1 MNNVNNII
9 KERKAAI
16 IGAGHV
22 GSHAGYA
29 LASQGL
35 VENIVYIDIDKE
47 KAFSQALD
55 IFDSVVYLPHR
66 ITVKS
71 GDYSDIEDADI
82 IVVCA
87 GPLPKMSQTRMDT
100 LGDTIAVMKDIVSN
114 IKKTKFSG
122 IIINISNPADV
133 ITHYIQNKLNYD
145 KKRIISTS
153 TTLDSAR
160 LRRVLSEELNIDQKS
175 IYGYSLG
182 EHGESQM
189 TAWSTVTIA
198 GKPLLELMK
207 EKPEKYGKL
216 DLNDIAMRG
225 RRAGWDILGGK
236 GSTEFGIGSSLA
248 EVVRAIIC
256 NEHRVLPVSVYLNGE
271 YGQKDVY
278 ASVPAVLGKDGVE
291 EIIELN
297 MTNEEK
303 KLFDNSCEV
312 MRENYKLALS
322 M

>member
-1 MNNVNNII
+1 MNNI
-9 KERKAAI
+9 KTRKIAI

-22 GSHAGYA
+22 GSHAGYS

-35 VENIVYIDIDKE
+35 VENIVYIDIDKK

-55 IFDSVVYLPHR
+55 IFDSIVYLPHR
-66 ITVKS
+66 IIVKD
-71 GDYSDIEDADI
+71 GDYSDIDDADI
-82 IVVCA
+82 MVICA
-87 GPLPKMSQTRMDT
+87 GPLPNMSQTRMDT
-100 LGDTIAVMKDIVSN
+100 LGDTVVVMKDIISN
-114 IKKTKFSG
+114 IKKTKFAG

-133 ITHYIQNKLNYD
+133 ITHYIQNQLNYD
-145 KKRIISTS
+145 YKKIISTS

-160 LRRVLSEELNIDQKS
+160 LRRAISEEINIDQKS
-175 IYGYSLG
+175 IYAYSLG

-189 TAWSTVTIA
+189 VAWSTVTIA
-198 GKPLLELMK
+198 GKPLFELIK

-216 DLNDIAMRG
+216 DLNKIAEKG
-225 RRAGWDILGGK
+225 KKGGWEVLGGK
-236 GSTEFGIGSSLA
+236 GSTEFGIGTSLS
-248 EVVRAIIC
+248 EVVKAIIC

-297 MTNEEK
+297 MTEEEK
-303 KLFDNSCEV
+303 KLFDNSCKI
-312 MRENYKLALS
+312 MGENYKLALS

>member
-1 MNNVNNII
+1 MNNI
-9 KERKAAI
+9 KTRKIAI

-22 GSHAGYA
+22 GSHAGYS

-35 VENIVYIDIDKE
+35 VENIVYIDIDKK

-55 IFDSVVYLPHR
+55 IFDSIVYLPHR
-66 ITVKS
+66 IIVKD
-71 GDYSDIEDADI
+71 GDYSDIEDVDI
-82 IVVCA
+82 MVICA
-87 GPLPKMSQTRMDT
+87 GPLPNMSQTRMDT
-100 LGDTIAVMKDIVSN
+100 LGDTVAVMKDIISN
-114 IKKTKFSG
+114 IKKTKFAG

-133 ITHYIQNKLNYD
+133 ITHYIQNQLNYD
-145 KKRIISTS
+145 YKKIISTS

-160 LRRVLSEELNIDQKS
+160 LRRAISEEINIDQKS
-175 IYGYSLG
+175 IYAYSLG

-189 TAWSTVTIA
+189 VAWSTVSIA

-216 DLNDIAMRG
+216 DLNKIAEKG
-225 RRAGWDILGGK
+225 KKGGWEVLGGK
-236 GSTEFGIGSSLA
+236 GSTEFGIGASLS
-248 EVVRAIIC
+248 EVVKAIIC

-297 MTNEEK
+297 MTEEEK
-303 KLFDNSCEV
+303 KLFDNSCKI
-312 MRENYKLALS
+312 MSENYKLALS

>member
-1 MNNVNNII
+1 MNNI
-9 KERKAAI
+9 KTRKIAI

-22 GSHAGYA
+22 GSHAGYS

-35 VENIVYIDIDKE
+35 VENIIYIDIDKK
-47 KAFSQALD
+47 KALSQALD
-55 IFDSVVYLPHR
+55 IFDSIVYLPHR
-66 ITVKS
+66 IIVKD
-71 GDYSDIEDADI
+71 GDYSDIDDADI
-82 IVVCA
+82 MVICA
-87 GPLPKMSQTRMDT
+87 GPLPNMSQTRMDT
-100 LGDTIAVMKDIVSN
+100 LGDTVAVMKDIISN
-114 IKKTKFSG
+114 IKKTKFAG

-133 ITHYIQNKLNYD
+133 ITHYIQNQLNYD
-145 KKRIISTS
+145 YKKIISTS

-160 LRRVLSEELNIDQKS
+160 LRRAISEEINIDQKS
-175 IYGYSLG
+175 ICAYALG

-189 TAWSTVTIA
+189 VAWSTVTIA
-198 GKPLLELMK
+198 GKPLLELIK

-216 DLNDIAMRG
+216 DLNKIAEKG
-225 RRAGWDILGGK
+225 KKGGWEVLGGK
-236 GSTEFGIGSSLA
+236 GSTEFGIGASLS
-248 EVVRAIIC
+248 EVVKAIIC

-297 MTNEEK
+297 MTEEEK
-303 KLFDNSCEV
+303 KLFDNSCKI
-312 MRENYKLALS
+312 MSENYKLALN

>member
-1 MNNVNNII
+1 MNNI
-9 KERKAAI
+9 KTRKIAI

-22 GSHAGYA
+22 GSHAGYS

-35 VENIVYIDIDKE
+35 VENIVYIDIDKK

-55 IFDSVVYLPHR
+55 IFDSIVYLPHR
-66 ITVKS
+66 IIVKD
-71 GDYSDIEDADI
+71 GDYSDIDDADI
-82 IVVCA
+82 MVICA
-87 GPLPKMSQTRMDT
+87 GPLPNMSQTRMDT
-100 LGDTIAVMKDIVSN
+100 LGDTVAVMKDIISN
-114 IKKTKFSG
+114 IKKTKFAG

-133 ITHYIQNKLNYD
+133 ITHYIQNQLNYD
-145 KKRIISTS
+145 YKKIISTS

-160 LRRVLSEELNIDQKS
+160 LRRAISEEINIDQKS
-175 IYGYSLG
+175 IYAYSLG

-189 TAWSTVTIA
+189 VAWSTVTIA
-198 GKPLLELMK
+198 GKPLLELIK

-216 DLNDIAMRG
+216 DLNKIAEKG
-225 RRAGWDILGGK
+225 KKGGWEVLGGK
-236 GSTEFGIGSSLA
+236 GSTEFGIGASLS
-248 EVVRAIIC
+248 EVVKAIIC

-271 YGQKDVY
+271 YGQNDVY

-297 MTNEEK
+297 MTEEEK
-303 KLFDNSCEV
+303 KLFDNSCKI
-312 MRENYKLALS
+312 MGENYKLALS